1 MISASWKVFLDV
13 LDEKNERDSNLLEEC
28 IHCRRKFRFDRIAKH
43 EARCPESKAK
53 PVKLDVAAKILAGTP
68 GEHHIPEVRQQLLM
82 GVKLPPLKVQ
92 NDLADQ
98 RQTGGQASTP
108 GNRSLL
114 ECKRCSRRFSSD
126 ALEKHSRHC
135 TARASSRSNSRPSRP
150 SSGRLRPSSRDGR
163 NHTVP
168 KAIEPKILAYP
179 NPPSYE
185 ELEVDV
191 AHWLDD

>member
-28 IHCRRKFRFDRIAKH
+28 IHCQRKFRFDRIAKH
-43 EARCPESKAK
+43 EARCPESKTK
-53 PVKLDVAAKILAGTP
+53 PVKLDVAAKLLAGTP

-82 GVKLPPLKVQ
+82 GVKLPPLKVKQ
-92 NDLADQ
+92 NDLTD
-98 RQTGGQASTP
+98 QASP
-108 GNRSLL
+108 HGNRSLL

-135 TARASSRSNSRPSRP
+135 TARASRSNSRSSRP

-163 NHTVP
+163 NHTVL
-168 KAIEPKILAYP
+168 KAIEPNKIVAYP

-185 ELEVDV
+185 QLEVDV
-191 AHWLDD
+191 ANWLDD